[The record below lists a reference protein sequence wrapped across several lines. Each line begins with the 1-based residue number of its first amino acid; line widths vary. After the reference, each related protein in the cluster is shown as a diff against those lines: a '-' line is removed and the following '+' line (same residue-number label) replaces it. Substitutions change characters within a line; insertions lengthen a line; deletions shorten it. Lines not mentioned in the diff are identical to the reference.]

1 MKEMAKGLRPGP
13 AEYSGAMSPSRGF
26 ASDNSSGAHPAVLAA
41 ITAANAGH
49 VAAYGGDP
57 ETARLKEASRAE
69 FGDESLIFPMLNGT
83 GANVA
88 ALRAMARPHQA
99 VICAETAHL
108 SIDETAAPEAIAG
121 LKLLGTPTPDGKLT
135 PEIAATRLVD
145 AADLPHAPW
154 PAVVSITQ
162 TTELGTVY
170 TPAEVGAMA
179 DFAHE
184 HGMLLHMDGARLANA
199 AAALGLG
206 LNEISLGCGVD
217 VLCFGANKNGALFG
231 EAVVFRE
238 PAAAEGF
245 EVLRKGSLQLASK
258 MRFVSAQLNALLA
271 DDLWRELAEGANRM
285 AAALSEAVA
294 WIEGVELAQPT
305 QANLV
310 FIAIDGERAEEFVR
324 RCAPQEPLLF
334 RVGEVGLIRLV
345 ASWDTEIEDVD
356 RLVTELKAT
365 RA

>member
-1 MKEMAKGLRPGP
+1 M

-26 ASDNSSGAHPAVLAA
+26 ASDNSSGAHPAILEA
-41 ITAANAGH
+41 ISEVNSGH
-49 VAAYGGDP
+49 VTSYGGDP
-57 ETARLKEASRAE
+57 ETARLEEAARAE
-69 FGDESLIFPMLNGT
+69 FGEDSSIFPMMNGT

-99 VICAETAHL
+99 VICAESAHL
-108 SIDETAAPEAIAG
+108 AIDETAAPEAIAG
-121 LKLLGTPTPDGKLT
+121 LKLLGVSTPDGKLT
-135 PEIAATRLVD
+135 PEIAATKL
-145 AADLPHAPW
+145 AEPADVPHVSW

-162 TTELGTVY
+162 ATELGTLY
-170 TPAEVGAMA
+170 SPKEVGALA

-184 HGMLLHMDGARLANA
+184 HGMLLHMDGSRLANA
-199 AAALGLG
+199 AA
-206 LNEISLGCGVD
+206 SLGIGLSDASIECGVD

-238 PAAAEGF
+238 PALAEGF

-258 MRFVSAQLNALLA
+258 MRFVSAQLNALLKGE
-271 DDLWRELAEGANRM
+271 LWRELAGNANHM

-294 WIEGVELAQPT
+294 WVDGVEVAQPT
-305 QANLV
+305 EANLV
-310 FIAIDGERAEEFVR
+310 YIAIDGEKAETFVR
-324 RCAPQEPLLF
+324 RCAPHQPLLF

-356 RLVTELKAT
+356 RVVTEL
-365 RA
+365 RAVMT